1 MFSPEERRR
10 AVDLYSA
17 TPMTMAQV
25 VEHLG
30 YPTRR
35 CPERWLAKD
44 PGYAGHMTKPIIPLE
59 TRAKAIEPVP
69 GGMRRKRAAERLG
82 AGVGAVHNRVKAYRE
97 GGMAVLR
104 PENRNAGQADKPAP
118 RRDRDACD
126 AEAPRRRVEELE
138 PGNAVMREVVEARRK
153 RPGRRPA
160 TPVGQGEDAA
170 GRPSAPD
177 VFARPDDMLARHRA
191 GQPPTAAT
199 PGSGSTNTP
208 GRVSGRPR
216 RSPLPRAGT
225 GTAGSRPCSG
235 PASRRRRPAGS
246 WPRMVRRRMFPND
259 TGTAHTR
266 ARPRRLPATSPT
278 AISRLGYRTGNGPRT
293 SPGIKA
299 GDGKGVP
306 LAAGRLPRRQDRRVH
321 GRLVPTPGSPTGCSS
336 RPRRHC
342 RRGHIPW
349 CIPTADGH
357 CRWTGWLALMDRYG
371 LTRSTGAKGRS
382 PDDAAAEGFFGRMRT
397 ESVHPEHWE
406 ERTRSE
412 ALVPVDDCIR
422 WHDHERIRRP
432 LGWMSPVRYRQSQG
446 MAA

>member
-1 MFSPEERRR
+1 MSGPEERRR
-10 AVDLYSA
+10 AVNLYSA

-138 PGNAVMREVVEARRK
+138 PGNAVMREAVEVVRK

-160 TPVGQGEDAA
+160 TPVEQGEDAS
-170 GRPSAPD
+170 GRPSTPD

-191 GQPPTAAT
+191 ERPPTAAP
-199 PGSGSTNTP
+199 PGSELTNTP
-208 GRVSGRPR
+208 GRVSGWPG
-216 RSPLPRAGT
+216 RSPPPRAGT
-225 GTAGSRPCSG
+225 GTAGFKAMLRTHVSEK
-235 PASRRRRPAGS
+235 A
-246 WPRMVRRRMFPND
+246 VRGIMTEDAP
-259 TGTAHTR
+259 TAHV
-266 ARPRRLPATSPT
+266 PR
-278 AISRLGYRTGNGPRT
+278 
-293 SPGIKA
+293 
-299 GDGKGVP
+299 
-306 LAAGRLPRRQDRRVH
+306 
-321 GRLVPTPGSPTGCSS
+321 
-336 RPRRHC
+336 
-342 RRGHIPW
+342 
-349 CIPTADGH
+349 
-357 CRWTGWLALMDRYG
+357 
-371 LTRSTGAKGRS
+371 
-382 PDDAAAEGFFGRMRT
+382 
-397 ESVHPEHWE
+397 
-406 ERTRSE
+406 
-412 ALVPVDDCIR
+412 
-422 WHDHERIRRP
+422 
-432 LGWMSPVRYRQSQG
+432 
-446 MAA
+446 

>member
-1 MFSPEERRR
+1 MSGPEERQRV
-10 AVDLYSA
+10 VDLCLT

-126 AEAPRRRVEELE
+126 AEAPRRRVEEPEL
-138 PGNAVMREVVEARRK
+138 GNAVMREVVEARRK
-153 RPGRRPA
+153 RPGRRPTA
-160 TPVGQGEDAA
+160 PVGQGEDAA

-199 PGSGSTNTP
+199 PGSGLTDTP

-216 RSPLPRAGT
+216 RSPLPGAGT
-225 GTAGSRPCSG
+225 GTARSRPRSE

-246 WPRMVRRRMFPND
+246 
-259 TGTAHTR
+259 
-266 ARPRRLPATSPT
+266 
-278 AISRLGYRTGNGPRT
+278 
-293 SPGIKA
+293 
-299 GDGKGVP
+299 
-306 LAAGRLPRRQDRRVH
+306 
-321 GRLVPTPGSPTGCSS
+321 
-336 RPRRHC
+336 
-342 RRGHIPW
+342 
-349 CIPTADGH
+349 
-357 CRWTGWLALMDRYG
+357 
-371 LTRSTGAKGRS
+371 
-382 PDDAAAEGFFGRMRT
+382 
-397 ESVHPEHWE
+397 
-406 ERTRSE
+406 
-412 ALVPVDDCIR
+412 
-422 WHDHERIRRP
+422 
-432 LGWMSPVRYRQSQG
+432 
-446 MAA
+446 